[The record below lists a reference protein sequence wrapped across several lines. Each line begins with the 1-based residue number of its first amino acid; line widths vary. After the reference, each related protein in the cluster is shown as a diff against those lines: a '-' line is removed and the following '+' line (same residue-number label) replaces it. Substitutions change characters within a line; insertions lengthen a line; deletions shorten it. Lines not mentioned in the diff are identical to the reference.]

1 MGQYIMSEEFMANA
15 LKSGYDKFNRMAKNM
30 YDVINTGINMS
41 EDKNFILL
49 THVEVEEGKAKI
61 KTLGKLLDDK
71 VNLAGLFTYVFYTT
85 VKIGPSGAEYK
96 FATNTT
102 IDHNGVLLPAKT
114 PIGMFS
120 EILIPN
126 DLGVVVKKIEE
137 YQN

>member
-1 MGQYIMSEEFMANA
+1 MSEEFMANA
-15 LKSGYDKFNRMAKNM
+15 LKSGFEKFNRMAKNM
-30 YDVINTGINMS
+30 YDVINAGINMS

-49 THVEVEEGKAKI
+49 THVEIDESGKAKI

-85 VKIGPSGAEYK
+85 VKIGAAGADYK

-102 IDHNGVLLPAKT
+102 IDHSGVLLPAKT
-114 PIGMFS
+114 PIGMFK
-120 EILIPN
+120 ETLIPN
-126 DLGVVVKKIEE
+126 DLGLIIDKIEE